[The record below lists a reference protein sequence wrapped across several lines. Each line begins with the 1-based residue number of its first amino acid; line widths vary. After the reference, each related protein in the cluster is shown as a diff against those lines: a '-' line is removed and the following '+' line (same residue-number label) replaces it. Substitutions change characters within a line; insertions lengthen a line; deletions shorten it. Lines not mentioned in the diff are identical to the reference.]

1 MKAADD
7 EAEAKRIEEEERVAA
22 EAKAAE
28 EKAAAE
34 ARATEAKRVEKE
46 KAAEEN
52 AAAEAKAAEENA
64 AAEARAA
71 EAKRV
76 EEEKAAAEAKA
87 PAEAPAAA
95 AAAIN
100 DSGPKQFY
108 SMEELK
114 NSIDGVDF
122 ATRELWLPDEE
133 FQSAFGMSKDEFKA
147 LKQWKKVALKK
158 KSGLW

>member
-22 EAKAAE
+22 EAKAA
-28 EKAAAE
+28 AE
-34 ARATEAKRVEKE
+34 ARAAEAKRGEEEK
-46 KAAEEN
+46 

-76 EEEKAAAEAKA
+76 EEEK
-87 PAEAPAAA
+87 APAAA

>member
-34 ARATEAKRVEKE
+34 ARAEEAKRVEEE
-46 KAAEEN
+46 K
-52 AAAEAKAAEENA
+52 AAAEAKAAEEKA

>member
-22 EAKAAE
+22 EAKAA
-28 EKAAAE
+28 
-34 ARATEAKRVEKE
+34 
-46 KAAEEN
+46 
-52 AAAEAKAAEENA
+52 
-64 AAEARAA
+64 AEARAA

-76 EEEKAAAEAKA
+76 EEEK
-87 PAEAPAAA
+87 APAAA